1 MAHPQTSPRGFVAHT
16 RIDVGANQITG
27 NSTALLLSQGIKLSN
42 AAGGL
47 LTANSTALILDKDIR
62 INNVAGGAVGA
73 NSTALILDKDIRIND
88 KAGGAVGADSTS
100 LIVAKDLKINNVFNM
115 AATAL
120 GVLTIS
126 GTDTAGLAGN
136 VAAGNIQIGTNSTGA
151 TFIAVRTT
159 GTTWKYLNVT
169 TALPT

>member
-27 NSTALLLSQGIKLSN
+27 NSTALLLSQGIKISN

-62 INNVAGGAVGA
+62 INN
-73 NSTALILDKDIRIND
+73 

-100 LIVAKDLKINNVFNM
+100 LIVAKDLKINNVFNI

>member
-27 NSTALLLSQGIKLSN
+27 NSTALLLSQGIKISN

-62 INNVAGGAVGA
+62 INN
-73 NSTALILDKDIRIND
+73 